1 MWFGGLCLV
10 VQGHS
15 AEVQQLKDVVTKQD
29 KEAVSMQEDVDSL
42 QKQLAE
48 ASAQVSS
55 LTLKLET
62 SQQSNNNAVQVV
74 LQL

>member
-1 MWFGGLCLV
+1 M
-10 VQGHS
+10 VQGYS

-29 KEAVSMQEDVDSL
+29 KKAVSTQEDVDSL

-62 SQQSNNNAVQVV
+62 SQQSNDNAVQVV

>member
-1 MWFGGLCLV
+1 M

-15 AEVQQLKDVVTKQD
+15 AEFQRLKDVVTKQD
-29 KEAVSMQEDVDSL
+29 EEAVSRQEDVDSL
-42 QKQLAE
+42 QQQLAE
-48 ASAQVSS
+48 ALAQVSS
-55 LTLKLET
+55 LTLNLET

>member
-1 MWFGGLCLV
+1 M

-15 AEVQQLKDVVTKQD
+15 AKVQQLKDVVTKQD
-29 KEAVSMQEDVDSL
+29 KEAVSTQEDVDSL

>member
-1 MWFGGLCLV
+1 M
-10 VQGHS
+10 VQGYS

-29 KEAVSMQEDVDSL
+29 KKAVSRQEVVDSL

-55 LTLKLET
+55 LTSNLGA
-62 SQQSNNNAVQVV
+62 SQQSHNNAVQVL
-74 LQL
+74 LQI

>member
-1 MWFGGLCLV
+1 V
-10 VQGHS
+10 VQGYN
-15 AEVQQLKDVVTKQD
+15 AEVQQLKDVVTQQG
-29 KEAVSMQEDVDSL
+29 KEAVSRQENVDSL

-55 LTLKLET
+55 LTSKLEA
-62 SQQSNNNAVQVV
+62 SQQSHNNAVQVV

>member
-1 MWFGGLCLV
+1 M

-15 AEVQQLKDVVTKQD
+15 AKVQQLKDVVTKQD
-29 KEAVSMQEDVDSL
+29 KEAVSTQEDVDSL

-62 SQQSNNNAVQVV
+62 SQQSNDNAVQVV

>member
-1 MWFGGLCLV
+1 V

>member
-1 MWFGGLCLV
+1 M
-10 VQGHS
+10 VQGYN
-15 AEVQQLKDVVTKQD
+15 AEVQQLKDVVTQQG
-29 KEAVSMQEDVDSL
+29 KEAVSRQENVDSL

-55 LTLKLET
+55 LTSKLEA
-62 SQQSNNNAVQVV
+62 SQQSHNNAVQVV

>member
-1 MWFGGLCLV
+1 M